1 MCKIV
6 HLAYIAKKTRVDH
19 GNIHGMYASILKM
32 NVMIWIGCSSHW
44 TLHGWLLYG
53 KAKHI
58 MNKGEACDI
67 EWEN

>member
-1 MCKIV
+1 MKIE
-6 HLAYIAKKTRVDH
+6 
-19 GNIHGMYASILKM
+19 ASLY
-32 NVMIWIGCSSHW
+32 
-44 TLHGWLLYG
+44 LLRGWLLYA